1 MSSVFELWIHSIKQF
16 YHIPAN
22 SLFITKEIPKDFLDT
37 VIQTREMLRDLR
49 KRKKKRYEP
58 PKECFLTF
66 LKSSC
71 KWLLEHIIQT
81 QKTIMYLLKIIR
93 D

>member
-37 VIQTREMLRDLR
+37 VIQTREMLRDHYVSLKNN
-49 KRKKKRYEP
+49 KR
-58 PKECFLTF
+58 
-66 LKSSC
+66 LKNF
-71 KWLLEHIIQT
+71 K
-81 QKTIMYLLKIIR
+81 M
-93 D
+93 